1 MTMEQYPLL
10 THIKNPNNSHRT
22 AKKREHLDNFFIIIF
37 FLAVFFGDLFDSQ
50 LNMQCVTS
58 YFAMVKISKLYA
70 NMRPCRRCL
79 VLRLRY
85 CINCIFT
92 GITLINYMENKHF
105 FVSCELWS
113 NFVEV
118 QTEKR
123 VNGIFQYSIKCFC
136 FKKVLTIL
144 TYCFGFFFIVL
155 EDSLRVRV

>member
-1 MTMEQYPLL
+1 MEQYPLL

-92 GITLINYMENKHF
+92 GTTLINYMENKHF
-105 FVSCELWS
+105 FCELRAVVKFRGSPDRKACEW
-113 NFVEV
+113 NF
-118 QTEKR
+118 
-123 VNGIFQYSIKCFC
+123 SILYKMLLF
-136 FKKVLTIL
+136 
-144 TYCFGFFFIVL
+144 
-155 EDSLRVRV
+155 